1 MSEDRPAI
9 STPRLSVTDV
19 ARKSFGTVRRGFDP
33 EEVRLFLEAVAEEL
47 MAAEQREDELQREL
61 AAAEE
66 QILHPDIDEATLS
79 AALGQRSAAVLR
91 KAHEEAGRIIDQA
104 EAQAAAVLRDAHQQ
118 ATEAQVQAE
127 AAAAERIADAE
138 ITTNALQQQA
148 HQEATHTVDEAR
160 AEGDAIV
167 ERARE
172 QGRAMLDQ
180 AQEARRRVLADMAQ
194 RRRAMTAQIDQYRAA
209 RDEVAAAVVGVR
221 HSVDRIV
228 GDLARADDAARTAAA
243 EVAHRHPIET
253 TEHVLVAE
261 AEQAAAELGTRTGT
275 PADLEATRP
284 VRLDEIRTEV
294 PFHED
299 LPEEVAAWDAGGQ
312 GFVEEDEDFA
322 ASGPWGTQAGPGGAA
337 AGAGGAAG
345 AGSATEGTIVDFDE
359 LGMSEPAQG
368 RTSLPASGLPP
379 VPGTEELFGYRQDWE
394 VRIAAPE
401 GEAPDDLVAEQVGEA
416 AQRDDAGRGDS
427 GRDDA
432 GVGGEP
438 DGAGREPAADT
449 AGLAAAPAAGHPVE
463 APGPGEAEPADAEP
477 ADADSVEGLFAR
489 LRASRTATDRPTGR
503 PGRAAKAPDARP
515 DAEQAGASGPD
526 ESAAAPAAP
535 ATATAAA
542 GGPSAGE
549 GRSTPEGD
557 GATAPENDE
566 EEPPRSGGTPAAGRA
581 LARRAELLDP
591 VTAMLARRLKR
602 ALQDDQNRLLE
613 RLRSGTGEWTDELL
627 PPEDEQREL
636 YAGAALPHVREA
648 VAAGIAYARSI
659 GRRPRGK
666 APAPD
671 DQTVAEVAEE
681 LGSTVATL
689 LRRRLTGE
697 DIADPVERVG
707 AAYREWRGERIE
719 RLVGDS
725 SLEAFSA
732 GVLAAL
738 PPGSELRWIR
748 DEDTLGC
755 ADCEDNALGE
765 AVPNGEEFPTGHL
778 HPPAHPGCRCLVLPT
793 PT

>member
-1 MSEDRPAI
+1 MSADRPAI

-19 ARKSFGTVRRGFDP
+19 ARKSFGTVRRGFDT
-33 EEVRLFLEAVAEEL
+33 EEVRLFLEVVAEEL

-91 KAHEEAGRIIDQA
+91 KAHEEAGRIVDQA

-118 ATEAQVQAE
+118 ATETQVQAE

-148 HQEATHTVDEAR
+148 HQEATHTVEGAR
-160 AEGDAIV
+160 AEADAIV
-167 ERARE
+167 AGARE

-228 GDLARADDAARTAAA
+228 GDLGRADDAARTAAA
-243 EVAHRHPIET
+243 EVAHRHPIEA
-253 TEHVLVAE
+253 TEHLLVAE

-284 VRLDEIRTEV
+284 VSLDEIRTEV

-299 LPEEVAAWDAGGQ
+299 LPEEVTAWDAAGA

-322 ASGPWGTQAGPGGAA
+322 GSGPWRSEAEMGGG
-337 AGAGGAAG
+337 AGAGT
-345 AGSATEGTIVDFDE
+345 ATEATIVDFDE

-394 VRIAAPE
+394 VRVAVPE
-401 GEAPDDLVAEQVGEA
+401 GEEPDELAAEQVGEA
-416 AQRDDAGRGDS
+416 APS
-427 GRDDA
+427 
-432 GVGGEP
+432 
-438 DGAGREPAADT
+438 DGAGRDGAGAGGEPNSAGGEPAT
-449 AGLAAAPAAGHPVE
+449 GAAGPPAPDAAEHPME
-463 APGPGEAEPADAEP
+463 APETADGETADG
-477 ADADSVEGLFAR
+477 DSVEGLFAR
-489 LRASRTATDRPTGR
+489 LRASRTAADRPTGR
-503 PGRAAKAPDARP
+503 SGRTAKAPDVRP
-515 DAEQAGASGPD
+515 DAGPAGSSGSD
-526 ESAAAPAAP
+526 EGAAPAAGGP
-535 ATATAAA
+535 AA
-542 GGPSAGE
+542 GE
-549 GRSTPEGD
+549 DRSTPDGD
-557 GATAPENDE
+557 GVAVPQDDE
-566 EEPPRSGGTPAAGRA
+566 EEPPRSAGTPAAGRA

-591 VTAMLARRLKR
+591 VTAVLARRLKR

-613 RLRSGTGEWTDELL
+613 RLRSGTGDWTDELL
-627 PPEDEQREL
+627 ASEDEQRGL

-666 APAPD
+666 APVPD

-681 LGSTVATL
+681 LGRTVATL

-719 RLVGDS
+719 RLVGDA

-738 PPGSELRWIR
+738 PSGSELRWIR
-748 DEDTLGC
+748 NEDTLGC

-765 AVPNGEEFPTGHL
+765 AVPNGAEFPTGHL